1 MRAIEYEIGVF
12 ESFMDMVHGELFKQ
26 TITEIYI
33 PDEDIF
39 INERGYVVCVPVN
52 TADRLKHAINKREI
66 EIDWKIPRTLKDYLE
81 YEGYKNE
88 VVKKLF
94 ELEEEE
100 LND

>member
-1 MRAIEYEIGVF
+1 MKAIKYQIGVY

-26 TITEIYI
+26 TIEEIYI

-39 INERGYVVCVPVN
+39 INERGFVVCEPVN
-52 TADRLKHAINKREI
+52 TASRLKHAEDKEEI

-94 ELEEEE
+94 ELEE